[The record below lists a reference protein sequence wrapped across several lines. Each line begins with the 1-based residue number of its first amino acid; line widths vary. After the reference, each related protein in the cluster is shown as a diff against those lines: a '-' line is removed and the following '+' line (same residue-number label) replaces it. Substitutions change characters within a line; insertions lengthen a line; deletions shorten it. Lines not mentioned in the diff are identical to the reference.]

1 MQRLEKIMNKKIA
14 LIGGT
19 GPEGRGLAKRLS
31 ITDNEIF
38 IGSRDEKKGK
48 EIAQELKNEL
58 IHKYPNI
65 SINGGDNLKMARLAE
80 IVIIVV
86 PYSAHKATLEQ
97 IKDALKE
104 KIVIDAVVPMEFQ
117 KGPRSID
124 VEEGSATEEAAAIL
138 IDSTVIGAFHNLSAD
153 TLLNLDKT
161 VEGDVLITGNN
172 KDAKKIVGE
181 LSEEISSVR
190 SIDAGPLRYSKYVEC
205 LTVLLIGINKRYKSH
220 SSLSITD
227 INL

>member
-1 MQRLEKIMNKKIA
+1 MNKKIA

-31 ITDNEIF
+31 ITKNEIF
-38 IGSRDEKKGK
+38 IGSRDEIRGR
-48 EIAQELKNEL
+48 EVAQELKNEL
-58 IHKYPNI
+58 INNYPNI
-65 SINGGDNLKMARLAE
+65 NIDGGDNIEMARLAE

-86 PYSAHKATLEQ
+86 PYSAHKATLQQ
-97 IKDALKE
+97 IKNVLAD
-104 KIVIDAVVPMEFQ
+104 KIVIDAVVPMEFK

-138 IDSTVIGAFHNLSAD
+138 VDSTVIGAFHNLSAD
-153 TLLNLDKT
+153 TLLNLDKI
-161 VEGDVLITGNN
+161 VQGDVLITGND

-190 SIDAGPLRYSKYVEC
+190 SVDAGPLRYSKYVEL
-205 LTVLLIGINKRYKSH
+205 LTVLLIGINSRYKSH

-227 INL
+227 INI